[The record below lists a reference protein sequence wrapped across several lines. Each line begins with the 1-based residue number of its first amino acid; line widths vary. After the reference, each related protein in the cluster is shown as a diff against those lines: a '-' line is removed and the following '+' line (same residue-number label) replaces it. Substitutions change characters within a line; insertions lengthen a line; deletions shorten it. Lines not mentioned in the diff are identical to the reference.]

1 MNVNWLLGL
10 AILSQQVFMPGN
22 LFLTNN
28 GQPLSVVNR
37 SDLSMNIPELPMD
50 LERFNKLMD
59 EIDKNVSKQPKN
71 AIINYQ
77 GTIIPEQVGYKLD
90 RTIFTEQVYAYYFNK
105 GSSKLEVPLQ
115 KVYPRVDSELL
126 GTIRSEKIGRYV
138 TTFNNFNLERN
149 RNISLATKA
158 INNYVLFPGEVFS
171 FNKVVGKRTPGKG
184 YMAAPV
190 IIKGEFSEDI
200 GGGIC
205 QVSTTLFNAVDN
217 AGLKVIQRNS
227 HSREVSYVPP
237 GRDATVSW
245 DGPDLVFENKY
256 NQPVLIQAKTSEN
269 KLIIEIYSS
278 DVITYRPKKVP
289 YLPNGQDSLP
299 K

>member
-1 MNVNWLLGL
+1 MSQGVAVCNCLPKTAWPSDLES
-10 AILSQQVFMPGN
+10 LSI
-22 LFLTNN
+22 
-28 GQPLSVVNR
+28 VNR
-37 SDLSMNIPELPMD
+37 SELSMNIPELPIN
-50 LERFNKLMD
+50 LEKFNKWMN
-59 EIDKNVSKQPKN
+59 EIDKNISKQPKN
-71 AIINYQ
+71 AIIDHQ
-77 GTIIPEQVGYKLD
+77 GTIVPEQVGYKLD
-90 RTIFTEQVYAYYFNK
+90 RKIFTELVYSYYFNK

-138 TTFNNFNLERN
+138 TTFNNYNKERN
-149 RNISLATKA
+149 RNINLAAEA

-171 FNKVVGKRTPGKG
+171 FNKVVGKRTAGKG

-256 NQPVLIQAKTSEN
+256 NQPILIQAKTSEN